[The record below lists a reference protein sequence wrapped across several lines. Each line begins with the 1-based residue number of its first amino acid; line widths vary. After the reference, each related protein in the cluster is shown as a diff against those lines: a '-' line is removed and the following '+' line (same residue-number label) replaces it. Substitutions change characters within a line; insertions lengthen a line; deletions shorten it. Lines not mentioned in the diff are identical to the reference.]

1 MAKPD
6 WITIT
11 PASGSD
17 NGSFNVKTSKN
28 GSYDRNGVITVEGGG
43 ITKTINVSQKSGIL
57 QIKSIQLT
65 GQSLRPVTIKQD
77 SRTFKLGGSNPSRV
91 DIPND
96 VVLSNF
102 VVELQYRGEEI
113 SPGTTN
119 IQFVTND
126 EISEII
132 PTGNLNPYI
141 IFKTNDTGFIIICT
155 NGFPPIPQTSQYIV
169 DFKNSSGDTTY
180 SFRFYM
186 V

>member
-11 PASGSD
+11 PASGSN
-17 NGSFNVKTSKN
+17 NGSFDVETSKN
-28 GSYDRNGVITVEGGG
+28 KNYDRNGVITVEGGG

-65 GQSLRPVTIKQD
+65 GQALRPVTIKQN

-96 VVLSNF
+96 VILSNF
-102 VVELQYRGEEI
+102 LVEMQYKSEEI
-113 SPGTTN
+113 GGGGTN

-126 EISEII
+126 GISEII
-132 PTGNLNPYI
+132 PTGNSNSYI
-141 IFKTNDTGFIIICT
+141 SFRANNTGFIIICG

-169 DFKNSSGDTTY
+169 SFKNSSGDTKY
-180 SFRFYM
+180 GFRFYM